1 MTEQKQLEP
10 VPVVW
15 LPANTDACALYRM
28 YIPYLSTPRSQYL
41 YSLGPIQAGMFAGAK
56 VAVVQRQVSDF
67 NKMALLRI
75 KEAGLKIVYDLDDNI
90 WSLPAY
96 NPGKKTFDIHQD
108 GFRQCAQL
116 ADILTVSTI
125 GLATAAKTG
134 FKLFD
139 KEIFV
144 VPNAVNFDLFKQKK
158 MNVNDDLIF
167 VGWGGSNTHSQD
179 TAEAFDAVCE
189 VLETNPKVRM
199 KIIGAPAVDVITE
212 SRVSDS
218 GYKQQRKATRPS
230 KISYNNHCRFTPW
243 VPIGEYGNRMSCWGW
258 DIALAPLEDN
268 RFNRSKSNIKCLE
281 AASIRIPC
289 LCSDV
294 QPYNE
299 FCSLGGSDLKWLL
312 CNSRNDWIKK
322 LNILV
327 NDKAIR
333 DDLGNK
339 MYDVAF
345 KFFNIEKI
353 KYNWQYIFQ
362 RIAK

>member
-1 MTEQKQLEP
+1 MLDKPLQP
-10 VPVVW
+10 VPVAW

-28 YIPYLSTPRSQYL
+28 YIPYLSTPESKYL
-41 YSLGPIQAGMFAGAK
+41 FAFGPIQTSMFSDCK

-67 NKMALLRI
+67 NRMAMLHI

-90 WSLPAY
+90 WSLPEY
-96 NPGKKTFDIHQD
+96 NPGKKTFDAHQD

-116 ADILTVSTI
+116 ADILTVSTQ
-125 GLATAAKTG
+125 GLATAARTG
-134 FKLFD
+134 FKLFN
-139 KEIFV
+139 KEIFI

-167 VGWGGSNTHSQD
+167 VGWGGSNTHSVD
-179 TAEAFDAVCE
+179 TAEAFNAVCE
-189 VLETNPKVRM
+189 VLDANDKVRM
-199 KIIGAPAVDVITE
+199 KIIGAPAVDVVTE
-212 SRVSDS
+212 SRVNVH
-218 GYKQQRKATRPS
+218 GVPQHRKATKPS
-230 KISYNNHCRFTPW
+230 KISYHNHCRFIPW
-243 VPIGEYGNRMSCWGW
+243 VPIGEYANRMSSWGW

-299 FCSLGGSDLKWLL
+299 FCCLGGPDLKWLL
-312 CNSRNDWIKK
+312 CNSYNDWVKK
-322 LNILV
+322 LNILA
-327 NDKAIR
+327 NDKAMR
-333 DDLGNK
+333 NDLGNK

-353 KYNWQYIFQ
+353 KFNWQYVLQKIV
-362 RIAK
+362 